1 MTPSRI
7 LTAALVGS
15 ALTLSACQKTDGA
28 AGAADAY
35 VNDPSIP
42 AECNAYLASY
52 HACVTKLSRSNPQVA
67 AQMRTQLEEV
77 RAGWKKIE
85 AQEALAQAC
94 KQVDEGFRAS
104 SAAMGC

>member
-1 MTPSRI
+1 MTPTRM
-7 LTAALVGS
+7 LTAALLCS
-15 ALTLSACQKTDGA
+15 ALALSACQKKDDA
-28 AGAADAY
+28 AGAAAAY

-52 HACVTKLSRSNPQVA
+52 HACVTKLSRSSPQVA
-67 AQMRTQLEEV
+67 AQMRTQLEQV
-77 RAGWKKIE
+77 REGWKQIE

-94 KQVDEGFRAS
+94 KDVDEGFRAS